1 MTETRKTLSVSQ
13 YGELDKCTDLSIVG
27 CNIPIPQGIYY
38 HSNLSNIQKYV
49 LEEALVVDRPILFSN
64 KLQIF
69 LQMAAFTLLILR
81 NLCQCK
87 RSAKLLHGW
96 RTVFNHEY

>member
-1 MTETRKTLSVSQ
+1 MTETRKTLSQ

-49 LEEALVVDRPILFSN
+49 LEEALVVDRPNLFSN
-64 KLQIF
+64 KLQTWRKLTTRIRE
-69 LQMAAFTLLILR
+69 AAEA
-81 NLCQCK
+81 
-87 RSAKLLHGW
+87 SPSDD
-96 RTVFNHEY
+96 